1 MIRNEKIDLTI
12 LILISFFL
20 TIYLF
25 FRTYVISLDGA
36 FQYIP
41 IAKDFA
47 SGLFKKALS
56 HDQQPLYPFIV
67 AFVSRWV
74 SDFELVGKSV
84 SSFFGILIIFPV
96 YFLGKRIFDQK
107 IAFLSAFFLVIHPY
121 IRRYSADVLK
131 ESTYLF
137 FLSAAIWFAWRTI
150 QDEKKY
156 PFLFIP
162 ILSVLAYLVRP
173 DGIEVLLVVFFYVL
187 FVKKFSIPKSKR
199 TVTFLLI
206 LSSCILLL
214 PYLFYIRELRGE
226 WTFSKAKSIV
236 EILGVGV
243 LKDGVPLVHKVL
255 YSLKRLNLEIFAIGH
270 PVYVFLLVIGLLKG
284 GLLKGIFSR
293 FRSGEGFLLSFC
305 LLHYAVLFLL
315 ILNVTKWGGDGTVQ
329 ADYLSGRHVLP
340 LLLFSIYWVGEGF
353 ITIYEWI
360 CKKTESLLL
369 FHRLTLRKQ
378 SVIIF
383 LVLLAVISAIVFPK
397 TLKPQGYERLPEK
410 WAGIWIKSQSGKGMT
425 IFTTVPRVAYYA
437 DGNFEYIDFNRDN
450 FDQIK
455 ASMAEKRAL
464 YLAIRRKE
472 AANFPQHAE
481 AIKKD
486 LVELIRFEGKGME
499 KMIVY
504 QSGR

>member
-1 MIRNEKIDLTI
+1 MIKNEKFDLTI
-12 LILISFFL
+12 LILVSLLL

-47 SGLFKKALS
+47 SGFFRRALS
-56 HDQQPLYPFIV
+56 HNQQPLYPFII

-74 SDFELVGKSV
+74 PDFELAGKFV
-84 SSFFGILIIFPV
+84 SSFFGILIVFPV
-96 YFLGKRIFDQK
+96 YFLGKRIFDAR
-107 IAFLSAFFLVIHPY
+107 IAFVSSLFLVIHPY
-121 IRRYSADVLK
+121 IRRFSADVLK

-137 FLSAAIWFAWRTI
+137 FIATALWFAWKI
-150 QDEKKY
+150 FQDEKKY

-187 FVKKFSIPKSKR
+187 FVKKFSFPGSKR
-199 TVTFLLI
+199 TVILLLI

-226 WTFSKAKSIV
+226 WTFGKAKSII
-236 EILGVGV
+236 EMLGVGAR
-243 LKDGVPLVHKVL
+243 KDGVSFAPKIL
-255 YSLKRLNLEIFAIGH
+255 YSFKRINLEIFAIGH
-270 PVYVFLLVIGLLKG
+270 PVYVFLLIV

-293 FRSGEGFLLSFC
+293 FKYGDGFLLSFC
-305 LLHYAVLFLL
+305 LLHYGVLFLL
-315 ILNVTKWGGDGTVQ
+315 LLNVTEWGGDGTIK
-329 ADYLSGRHVLP
+329 AGYLSGRHVLP
-340 LLLFSIYWVGEGF
+340 LLFFSIYWVGEGF

-360 CKKTESLLL
+360 CKKTESILL

-383 LVLLAVISAIVFPK
+383 VTLLVLISAIVLPK
-397 TLKPQGYERLPEK
+397 TLKPQRYGRLPEK
-410 WAGIWIKSQSGKGMT
+410 WAGIWIKSQSGKGMI

-437 DGNFEYIDFNRDN
+437 DGNFEYIDFNKDK

-455 ASMAEKRAL
+455 ASMAEKKAL
-464 YLAIRRKE
+464 YLAIRGRE
-472 AANFPQHAE
+472 VANLPQNAE
-481 AIKKD
+481 AVKRD
-486 LVELIRFEGKGME
+486 LVELGRFEGKGME
-499 KMIVY
+499 EIIVY
-504 QSGR
+504 KRVH